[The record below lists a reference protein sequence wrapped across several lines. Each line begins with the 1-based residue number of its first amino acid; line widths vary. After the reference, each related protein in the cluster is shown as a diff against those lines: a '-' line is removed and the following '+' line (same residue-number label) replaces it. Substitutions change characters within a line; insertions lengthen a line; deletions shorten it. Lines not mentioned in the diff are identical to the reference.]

1 MQSNMEP
8 IRFSTADLPDHER
21 VPVWREVFG
30 RQVVKVE
37 MEPLGDGP
45 FRSEADIRV
54 LPDLT
59 ISAIKISANKVH
71 RTPQLVADGSD
82 DFIFALMTE
91 GHAQAS
97 QNRREASFGPG
108 EAILWSNAKT
118 GTCSY
123 GMPIEFFAL
132 TIPRET
138 LRTIVADPDRVA
150 MSKVPRECG
159 VTDLLARYL
168 KLLMAEVEH
177 VPTALRAIS
186 AAHVRDLVSLA
197 VGATPDAAATARER
211 GVKVARLRALK
222 ADIIANITDRALS
235 IDTLAV
241 RHGISPRYIRALFR
255 SENTCLTDFMLEQRL
270 AYAHRRLQAPRF
282 RDWTISGIA
291 YESGFGDLSYFNHR
305 FRRRYGATPSDVRAC
320 GQASELTADQQAVCG
335 QSTPDQ
341 SAADETA

>member
-1 MQSNMEP
+1 MQATLEP
-8 IRFSTADLPDHER
+8 IRFSTAALPDHER

-45 FRSEADIRV
+45 FHSEADIRI

-91 GHAQAS
+91 GQAHAS

-132 TIPRET
+132 TIPREI
-138 LRTIVADPDRVA
+138 LRTMVADPDRVA
-150 MSKVPRECG
+150 MSKVPRQCG
-159 VTDLLARYL
+159 ITHLLAHYL
-168 KLLMAEVEH
+168 KLLMAEIEH
-177 VPTALRAIS
+177 VPPELRAIS
-186 AAHVRDLVSLA
+186 AAHVRDLVSLT
-197 VGATPDAAATARER
+197 VGATRDAAATARER
-211 GVKVARLRALK
+211 GVKVARLQALK

-235 IDTLAV
+235 IDMLAV

-255 SENTCLTDFMLEQRL
+255 GEDTCLTDFMLEQRL
-270 AYAHRRLQAPRF
+270 ACVHRRLQDRRF

-291 YESGFGDLSYFNHR
+291 YESGFGDLSHFNHC
-305 FRRRYGATPSDVRAC
+305 FRRRYGMTPSDVRAA
-320 GQASELTADQQAVCG
+320 GLTAGEAADWQAVCG
-335 QSTPDQ
+335 QA
-341 SAADETA
+341 AADKTA